1 MNRYQPAANA
11 AAVQQRMEQRREE
24 AARYR
29 MTREADQKERRTWWP
44 GLWQAAAKP
53 FAAFAQLTERRYLK
67 LP

>member
-29 MTREADQKERRTWWP
+29 MTREADQKERRT
-44 GLWQAAAKP
+44 LWQAAAKP